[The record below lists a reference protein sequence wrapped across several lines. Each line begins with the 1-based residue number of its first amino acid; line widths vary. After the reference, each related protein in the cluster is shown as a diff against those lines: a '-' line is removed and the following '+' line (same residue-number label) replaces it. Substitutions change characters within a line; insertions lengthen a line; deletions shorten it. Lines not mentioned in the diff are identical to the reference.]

1 MLPNHFDGNGG
12 LIDGEETKQESRY
25 YGTPYG
31 EMPDTVR
38 ENFLFLG
45 WSTEPD
51 AEQDKEEDK
60 KPDVIWQEKELIG
73 EEDVFCHAG
82 EQRLYAQWD
91 ESPVIEAKDQYYS
104 LTDARSGRITE
115 KMLLQQACAKDR
127 ESSSE
132 DNPEGILKSGGD
144 EEKNTVF
151 AWKII
156 RKKSGRTLRMKEP
169 PRLLIMQKMQ
179 LAMSA
184 ENRLPF
190 IWWILLRNRWR
201 TKKKRFD
208 LSVKN
213 ILIP

>member
-1 MLPNHFDGNGG
+1 MAGKRTYRG
-12 LIDGEETKQESRY
+12 R
-25 YGTPYG
+25 
-31 EMPDTVR
+31 R
-38 ENFLFLG
+38 C
-45 WSTEPD
+45 
-51 AEQDKEEDK
+51 
-60 KPDVIWQEKELIG
+60 
-73 EEDVFCHAG
+73 FCHAG

-115 KMLLQQACAKDR
+115 EILLQQACAKDR

-184 ENRLPF
+184 ENRLSF